1 MQNCQE
7 IDLNLGGCHAIII
20 FIKTDLTFIFTIL
33 DLVLVIFVICFCLFL
48 LFAFII
54 I

>member
-20 FIKTDLTFIFTIL
+20 FIKTDLTLIFTI
-33 DLVLVIFVICFCLFL
+33 LVLVIFVICFCLFFF
-48 LFAFII
+48 FAFII